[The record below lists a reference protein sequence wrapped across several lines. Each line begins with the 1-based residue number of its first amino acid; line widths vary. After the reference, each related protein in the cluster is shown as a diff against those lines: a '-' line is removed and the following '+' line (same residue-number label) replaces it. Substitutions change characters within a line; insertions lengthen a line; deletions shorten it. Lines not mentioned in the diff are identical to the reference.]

1 MSHEI
6 RTPMNA
12 ILGMLELAIQD
23 PALSPHTGE
32 QLRIASESANGLL
45 DLVGDVLD
53 ISSIEAGQMTLAP
66 QPCALTPLL
75 QSVAQVFA
83 GMAEQKGLNYRIEL
97 ATQSLPLVLVDPLRL
112 RQVVFNLLSNAIK
125 FTERGEV
132 SIRATLEG
140 EHEQAPVLRLR
151 ISDSG
156 VGIPADKLPLLFTP
170 FYRAHSPYQY
180 AGTGLGLNIA
190 RILCQMMGGDIGVS
204 SQIGVGTR
212 LDVSLPL
219 TPVVS
224 ALPSPESL
232 IRQEEAEQ
240 TPLRILVVDDNHANQ
255 TLLRQ
260 QLKYLGH
267 EVSVRSN
274 GLEALRAVGSHHFDL
289 VITDCQM
296 PTMDGFELTRR
307 LRARG
312 HELPIW
318 GFTAHAL
325 PREREL
331 CLAAGMDECLFKP
344 IGLARLRS
352 VLAGL
357 SRSER
362 REP

>member
-1 MSHEI
+1 V
-6 RTPMNA
+6 R
-12 ILGMLELAIQD
+12 
-23 PALSPHTGE
+23 
-32 QLRIASESANGLL
+32 
-45 DLVGDVLD
+45 
-53 ISSIEAGQMTLAP
+53 
-66 QPCALTPLL
+66 
-75 QSVAQVFA
+75 
-83 GMAEQKGLNYRIEL
+83 
-97 ATQSLPLVLVDPLRL
+97 
-112 RQVVFNLLSNAIK
+112 
-125 FTERGEV
+125 
-132 SIRATLEG
+132 
-140 EHEQAPVLRLR
+140 
-151 ISDSG
+151 
-156 VGIPADKLPLLFTP
+156 
-170 FYRAHSPYQY
+170 
-180 AGTGLGLNIA
+180 
-190 RILCQMMGGDIGVS
+190 VS

-224 ALPSPESL
+224 GLPSPESL